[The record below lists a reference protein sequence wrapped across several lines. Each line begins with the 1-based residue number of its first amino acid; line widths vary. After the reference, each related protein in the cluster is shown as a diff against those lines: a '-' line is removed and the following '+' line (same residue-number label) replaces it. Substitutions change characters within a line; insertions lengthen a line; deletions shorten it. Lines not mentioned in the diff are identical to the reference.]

1 MTIPDD
7 RTLHDSAMSGPDR
20 ASGMGETPGNSSPRD
35 GSAAPRVSGT
45 ELPRRVSAIPGPAS
59 RRLAERLAVVESPNI
74 THLGGTPPIFWA
86 EARGANVRDADDN
99 IYLDLTS
106 GFGVTAAGH
115 ANSRVARAVAE
126 QAATL
131 AHGLGDVYPAEV
143 KVRLLERLAELAPGD
158 LGVGILA
165 SAGAEAVEAALKTA
179 IVHTGRPGVVAFT
192 GSYHGLTYGA
202 LSTTWRSDFREPFR
216 PQLFGGVHFAPYPH
230 PYHHPAGVDP
240 AEWSLG
246 EVARLVDEANATAAP
261 IGSVIVEPVQGRG
274 GIVVPPPDFLPR
286 LRQFC
291 DERGLVLIFDE
302 VYTGFGRTGR
312 WFASEHWG
320 VVPDLMAVGKALTG
334 MLPLSAALGTP
345 AVMAAWPPSAGEA
358 IHTSTFLGNPVSC
371 AAALANL
378 AEIEEQGL
386 IARAAEAGARVQER
400 LMGWK
405 DSLPLVGDVRG
416 LGLMLGVEL
425 VSDRESRAPATEA
438 AGRVVQGALQRGVIL
453 LSEGPDA
460 NILAITPPLT
470 ITELQLEYALD
481 VLEEE
486 IVTASAAR

>member
-1 MTIPDD
+1 MDKQ
-7 RTLHDSAMSGPDR
+7 R
-20 ASGMGETPGNSSPRD
+20 AHRVSPH
-35 GSAAPRVSGT
+35 RVSGT
-45 ELPRRVSAIPGPAS
+45 ELPHRVTEIPGPAS

-74 THLGGTPPIFWA
+74 TYLGGGAPPIFWA
-86 EARGANVRDADDN
+86 EARGANVRDADGN
-99 IYLDLTS
+99 VYVDLTA
-106 GFGVTAAGH
+106 GFGVAAAGH
-115 ANSRVARAVAE
+115 ANPRVAVAVAE

-143 KVRLLERLAELAPGD
+143 KVRLLERLAELAPGE

-179 IVHTGRPGVVAFT
+179 IVYTGRPGVIAFT

-202 LSTTWRSDFREPFR
+202 LATTWRSEFREPFR
-216 PQLFGGVHFAPYPH
+216 PQLFAGVRFAPYPH
-230 PYHHPAGVDP
+230 PYRHPPEVDP
-240 AEWSLG
+240 VEWSLG
-246 EVARLVDEANATAAP
+246 EVERLVEEARMGEAP
-261 IGSVIVEPVQGRG
+261 IGSVLVEPVQGRG
-274 GIVVPPPDFLPR
+274 GIVVPPPEFLPR
-286 LRQFC
+286 LRRLC
-291 DERGLVLIFDE
+291 DEHELLLIFDE

-358 IHTSTFLGNPVSC
+358 IHTSTFLGNPISC

-378 AEIEEQGL
+378 AEIEEGGL
-386 IARAAEAGARVQER
+386 VERAAEVGARVRER
-400 LMGWK
+400 LVDWR
-405 DSLPLVGDVRG
+405 SRLPLVDDIRG

-425 VSDRESRAPATEA
+425 VEDRTGRAPATAA
-438 AGRVVQGALQRGVIL
+438 AGRVVQGALRRGVIL
-453 LSEGPDA
+453 LAEGPDA
-460 NILAITPPLT
+460 NILALAPPLT
-470 ITELQLEYALD
+470 ITERQLDHALG

-486 IVTASAAR
+486 IVKAAAAS